1 MTKPQARIL
10 IVDDEDDICELLA
23 INLKRSNL
31 NSVTSASVT
40 AAKNELSNN
49 HFDVC
54 ITDMRL
60 PDGTGLDLIK
70 YIQHNYPNLPVVMI
84 TAFGCIETAIE
95 ALKAGAYDFLTKPV
109 DLKHLT
115 ALIKTLLRDKNTIT
129 ADNSITATFLGK
141 SKQIE
146 QLKQQISKLARS
158 FAPVYINGESGTGK
172 ELVAR
177 MIHEQSLHADFPFIA
192 VNCGAI
198 PSELMESEFFG
209 HKKGS
214 FTGANA
220 DKEGLFQSAQGG
232 TLFLDEVA
240 DLPISMQV
248 KLLRV
253 IQEKA
258 VRPVGAS
265 NEIKIDVRIL
275 SATHKN
281 LTQMVEDGEF
291 RQDLYYRLNV
301 IELNVPPL
309 RERVGDIELLTN
321 AILKRLAKSLEV
333 NEIKLTKE
341 ALVKLKAYDFPGNVR
356 ELENMLER
364 ACVLCNDYVIDVNDL
379 VFVGQKVNSPSKIEF
394 TENQIVQNN
403 VNGNLTAENIN
414 LAQITDIDQYLA
426 DIEREIIIKTLEITR
441 WNRTSAAQMLGI
453 NLRSMR
459 HRLKKLGIE

>member
-403 VNGNLTAENIN
+403 VNGNLTAKNIN

-426 DIEREIIIKTLEITR
+426 DIEREIIVKTLEITR